1 MTKSKDGDPERRS
14 TRARSLWL
22 LAAPLLL
29 WLGATACSGRPSAQA
44 PLTQRRELETLMQLA
59 AYPNSETTTVLI
71 AMQQFLSTHSE
82 WEGFDFFGRLAA
94 EQPARRTLFRSL
106 QGVMQARVAGDVFL
120 LRRVAW
126 VEDAIA
132 KLDEG
137 AAADPLLGRFARGLV
152 FADLPDRFGKARQ
165 AVDDLEACR
174 ARSAEF
180 PFPLERGMLVGLAAA
195 YHTLGDDDRSRAMIA
210 RAGLAAE
217 GLGGPRILGDM
228 SVDAATGFRFSGKR
242 FVNEGD
248 GVFVAEGY
256 DFANLSFIVTST
268 FVVAIDAGTT
278 EPTARDAVNELRKVT
293 KAPIKYV
300 ILTHG
305 HWDHAGGLAA
315 VREPGSTVIA
325 QSGFP
330 AELARSRAYAPP
342 FRYFFG
348 GEPLALDV
356 HPDRLVAS
364 RETLVDGDLDL
375 ELIPVR
381 GGETDDALF
390 IHDRKHDLL
399 FVGDAFMPYLGAPF
413 VAEGSAEGYLDA
425 IATVL
430 QIRPR
435 RLLHGHPPLTAFF
448 TMGAMPGLLDALTA
462 LHDRTVSAAH
472 LARPLADVLHDDFV
486 PPGLR
491 SAPLAALPYVIARD
505 TFVQR
510 TYASEAGYWQSNGE
524 GVDQFTRGEWAA
536 ALDLLG
542 GKSEASFVRVVDDLA
557 LRGDALLAL
566 RIADIAL
573 VAYPQ
578 SAPLDARR
586 ARVLH
591 DLRERYAQTN
601 PFRFILYSEWS
612 GRGMSPVQYD
622 PPAPAAAKSSIS
634 SQVQTRQ

>member
-1 MTKSKDGDPERRS
+1 V
-14 TRARSLWL
+14 
-22 LAAPLLL
+22 
-29 WLGATACSGRPSAQA
+29 QA
-44 PLTQRRELETLMQLA
+44 PVTQRRELEALMQLA
-59 AYPNSETTTVLI
+59 AYPNSDTSTVLI
-71 AMQQFLSTHSE
+71 AMQQFLATRSE
-82 WEGFDFFGRLAA
+82 WEGYDFFGRLAA
-94 EQPARRTLFRSL
+94 EQPARRTFFRSL
-106 QGVMQARVAGDVFL
+106 QAVMQARVAGDVFL

-126 VEDAIA
+126 VEDAIT
-132 KLDEG
+132 KLNEG

-152 FADLPDRFGKARQ
+152 FAGLPERFGKARQ
-165 AVDDLEACR
+165 AVDDLGASLAHSDEL
-174 ARSAEF
+174 
-180 PFPLERGMLVGLAAA
+180 PFPLNRGMLVGLAAA
-195 YHTLGDDDRSRAMIA
+195 YHTLGDDGRSRAMIA
-210 RAGLAAE
+210 RAGLEAE
-217 GLGGPRILGDM
+217 GAGAPQVLGDM
-228 SVDAATGFRFSGKR
+228 SVDGATGFRFSGKR

-278 EPTARDAVNELRKVT
+278 ERTARDAVSELRKVT

-325 QSGFP
+325 QAGFP

-348 GEPLALDV
+348 SEPLVLDAR
-356 HPDRLVAS
+356 PDRLVAS
-364 RETLVDGDLDL
+364 RETLLDGDLDL
-375 ELIPVR
+375 ELIPVH

-413 VAEGSAEGYLDA
+413 VAEGSAQGYLDA
-425 IATVL
+425 IHTVL
-430 QIRPR
+430 QMRPH
-435 RLLHGHPPLTAFF
+435 RLIHGHPPLTAFF
-448 TMGAMPGLLDALTA
+448 TMEAMPGLLDALTA

-472 LARPLADVLHDDFV
+472 LARPLADLLHDDFV
-486 PPGLR
+486 PASLR
-491 SAPLAALPYVIARD
+491 SAPAAALPYVIARD

-510 TYASEAGYWQSNGE
+510 THASEAGYWQSNGE

-542 GKSEASFVRVVDDLA
+542 GKSETSFVRVVDDLTR
-557 LRGDALLAL
+557 RGDALLAL

-578 SAPLDARR
+578 SPTLGASR

-591 DLRERYAQTN
+591 DLRERYAQIN

-612 GRGMSPVQYD
+612 GRGLSPVQHD
-622 PPAPAAAKSSIS
+622 PPAPPMMSPDPPLGAL
-634 SQVQTRQ
+634 

>member
-1 MTKSKDGDPERRS
+1 MRKTKDVDPRR
-14 TRARSLWL
+14 RRGLARRLWL

-29 WLGATACSGRPSAQA
+29 WLGASACSGRPSAQA
-44 PLTQRRELETLMQLA
+44 PLTQRRELEALKQLA
-59 AYPNSETTTVLI
+59 AYPNSETNTVLI
-71 AMQQFLSTHSE
+71 AMQQFLATRSE
-82 WEGFDFFGRLAA
+82 WEGFDYFGRLAV
-94 EQPARRTLFRSL
+94 EQPARRALFRSL
-106 QGVMQARVAGDVFL
+106 QAVMQARVAGDIFL

-126 VEDAIA
+126 VDDAIT

-152 FADLPDRFGKARQ
+152 FSALPDRFGKARQ
-165 AVDDLEACR
+165 AVDDLEACL
-174 ARSAEF
+174 ARSDEF
-180 PFPLERGMLVGLAAA
+180 PFSLDRGMLVGLAAA
-195 YHTLGDDDRSRAMIA
+195 YHTLGDDERSRAMRA
-210 RAGLAAE
+210 RAGLEAE
-217 GLGGPRILGDM
+217 GVAAPQILGDM
-228 SVDAATGFRFSGKR
+228 SVDGATGYRFSGKR
-242 FVNEGD
+242 FVKEGD

-256 DFANLSFIVTST
+256 DFANLSFIVTSS

-278 EPTARDAVNELRKVT
+278 EHTARDAVNELRKVT

-325 QSGFP
+325 QAGFP

-342 FRYFFG
+342 FHYFFG
-348 GEPLALDV
+348 SQPPVLDV
-356 HPDRLVAS
+356 RPDRLVAS

-375 ELIPVR
+375 ELIPVH

-413 VAEGSAEGYLDA
+413 VAEGSPQGYLDA

-435 RLLHGHPPLTAFF
+435 RLIHGHPPLTTFF
-448 TMGAMPGLLDALTA
+448 TMEAMPGLLDALTA

-510 TYASEAGYWQSNGE
+510 TYANEAGYWQSNGE
-524 GVDQFTRGEWAA
+524 GVDQFTRAEWAA

-542 GKSEASFVRVVDDLA
+542 GKSETSFVRAVDDLA
-557 LRGDALLAL
+557 RRGDALLAL
-566 RIADIAL
+566 RIADIAV

-578 SAPLDARR
+578 SAALGASR

-591 DLRERYAQTN
+591 DLRERYAQMN

-612 GRGMSPVQYD
+612 GQGLSPVQHD
-622 PPAPAAAKSSIS
+622 VNPDR
-634 SQVQTRQ
+634 TD

>member
-1 MTKSKDGDPERRS
+1 MRS
-14 TRARSLWL
+14 TTAGRFDDRVSNTRSLWA
-22 LAAPLLL
+22 LAAPLFL
-29 WLGATACSGRPSAQA
+29 WLGASSCSGGPSVRA
-44 PLTQRRELETLMQLA
+44 PLTQHRELEGLMQLA
-59 AYPNSETTTVLI
+59 AYPNSETATVLL
-71 AMQQFLSTHSE
+71 AMQQFLATHGE
-82 WEGFDFFGRLAA
+82 WQGFDFFGRLAE

-106 QGVMQARVAGDVFL
+106 QAVMQARVADDVFL

-126 VEDAIA
+126 VKDAIA

-152 FADLPDRFGKARQ
+152 FSELPGRFGKARQ
-165 AVDDLEACR
+165 AVDDLEACL
-174 ARSAEF
+174 ARKDEF
-180 PFPLERGMLVGLAAA
+180 PFPLDRGMLAALATA
-195 YHTLGDDDRSRAMIA
+195 YRALGDDDRSRALMA
-210 RAGLAAE
+210 RAGLE
-217 GLGGPRILGDM
+217 GEGAGGPQILGDM
-228 SVDAATGFRFSGKR
+228 SVDPASGFRFSGKR
-242 FVNEGD
+242 FVSEGD

-256 DFANLSFIVTST
+256 DFANLSFIVTRT

-278 EPTARDAVNELRKVT
+278 ERTARDAVSELRKVT
-293 KAPIKYV
+293 TAPIRYV

-305 HWDHAGGLAA
+305 HWDHAGGLSA

-325 QSGFP
+325 QAGFP
-330 AELARSRAYAPP
+330 VELARSRAYDPP

-348 GEPLALDV
+348 SGPLTLDV
-356 HPDRLVAS
+356 RPDHLVAS

-413 VAEGSAEGYLDA
+413 VAEGSPQGYLDA

-435 RLLHGHPPLTAFF
+435 RLVHGHPPLTAFF
-448 TMGAMPGLLDALTA
+448 TMEAMPGLLDALTA
-462 LHDRTVSAAH
+462 LHDRTAAAAH
-472 LARPLADVLHDDFV
+472 VARPLADVLHDDFI

-491 SAPLAALPYVIARD
+491 SAPQAASPYLVARD

-510 TYASEAGYWQSNGE
+510 TYATEAGYWQSNGE

-542 GKSEASFVRVVDDLA
+542 GGNPASFVRVVDDLA
-557 LRGDALLAL
+557 RRGDALLAL
-566 RIADIAL
+566 RIADTGL
-573 VAYPQ
+573 VRYPQ
-578 SAPLDARR
+578 SAPLGASR
-586 ARVLH
+586 ARVLR
-591 DLRERYAQTN
+591 DLQERYAQLN

-612 GRGMSPVQYD
+612 GRSLSPVQ
-622 PPAPAAAKSSIS
+622 
-634 SQVQTRQ
+634 R